1 MEMSMCGA
9 YQILNRHGTLAGL
22 QHVRT
27 EQHLQRDRFA
37 RKVSQLVGILQK
49 KHNISIVVDIAHV
62 SRKKKRSGIHTSS
75 LNSSGMSLSS
85 RWEDDSSSLA
95 FVDMISCS
103 LAGGV
108 FFLSLICLY
117 WQRLASSN
125 AHTNRDPPKLM
136 ANTQPHFF
144 FSGRRL
150 SLARRIPLLFLSL
163 HQLLPHKHTNT
174 HTRARVHTV
183 GGRRR
188 RRHCVMPL
196 PSPSFL
202 NPTKGCVPHKRFF
215 ANFCLTFS
223 PTSRGPFFRT
233 FTRTSSAL
241 DGERGKPHFPR
252 IRAQLAGKI
261 RHLLEQAC
269 LPCVVS
275 FFPQFCF
282 YCC

>member
-1 MEMSMCGA
+1 
-9 YQILNRHGTLAGL
+9 
-22 QHVRT
+22 
-27 EQHLQRDRFA
+27 
-37 RKVSQLVGILQK
+37 
-49 KHNISIVVDIAHV
+49 
-62 SRKKKRSGIHTSS
+62 
-75 LNSSGMSLSS
+75 MSLSS

-108 FFLSLICLY
+108 FFPFLICLY

-163 HQLLPHKHTNT
+163 HQLLPHKHT
-174 HTRARVHTV
+174 HTRACTHS
-183 GGRRR
+183 RRAATAAIL
-188 RRHCVMPL
+188 CDASSFPL
-196 PSPSFL
+196 H
-202 NPTKGCVPHKRFF
+202 PTKGCVPHKRFF

-223 PTSRGPFFRT
+223 PTSREPFFRT

-252 IRAQLAGKI
+252 IRAQLAGKN

-275 FFPQFCF
+275 FFPPVLLLLLLTACARDGHALLGQMSSFSGHA
-282 YCC
+282 